1 MNWLQ
6 QINTIVRAYK
16 IKLMSKKKFLKVK
29 IGTYLKQ
36 RERERVWI
44 SAFSNQSR
52 SIIVST
58 TNDQN
63 YSNRI

>member
-6 QINTIVRAYK
+6 QINAIMRAYK

-36 RERERVWI
+36 REREFGLAPSVIR
-44 SAFSNQSR
+44 AGQS
-52 SIIVST
+52 
-58 TNDQN
+58 
-63 YSNRI
+63 

>member
-36 RERERVWI
+36 RERVWI